1 MSEKAKTVFRN
12 LPFALIIRDGWG
24 ISRRKEGNA
33 IFHASTPFADYLF
46 EKCPTSIVQTSGFAV
61 GLPKGYQGNSEVG
74 HITIGA
80 GRIHY
85 QSLQRINSAI
95 ENRSFFDNE
104 VIKGAFG
111 NAKKN
116 NAKVHLMGLLQDQG
130 VHAHIDHLFALLDFA
145 KKENFRDVIIHI
157 FTDGRDTAPKSA
169 LSFLKRLEL
178 KIKEIGIGKIGMICG
193 RFYAMDRDNRWE
205 RIVLAYKGLVDC
217 EAPAF
222 PNACK
227 AIKDAYSKGETD
239 EFIMPRIVNGFE
251 GIKDKDSVIFYNY
264 RYDRARE
271 LTTVFMEREFN
282 EFPRTMRKGL
292 YYACFTKYYDTL
304 KAPVAFEPISMN
316 NLLGQVISKNGL
328 RQLRIAET
336 EKYAHVTFFFNG
348 QSDVISTLE
357 SHRLIA
363 SPKVTTYD
371 LKPEM
376 SAYLV
381 CDEILASIKRNEFD
395 VYIINFANPDMVGH
409 TGVFNAAV
417 MACEVVDECVR
428 KVCDAIL
435 DKNGCCLVGADH
447 GNAEEMIDDKL
458 KEVITSH
465 TLNPVYYHL
474 VSKDKKLMGK
484 RLINGGL
491 CDIAPTILDLIGVEI
506 PKDMTG
512 ISLLEGRE

>member
-1 MSEKAKTVFRN
+1 MKEKQEKAFKN

-24 ISRRKEGNA
+24 ISKRKEGNA
-33 IFHASTPFADYLF
+33 VLNANTPYADYIL
-46 EKCPTSIVQTSGFAV
+46 KNYPTSIVQTSGFAV

-95 ENRSFFDNE
+95 EDRSFFRNK
-104 VIKGAFG
+104 VIKGAFT
-111 NAKKN
+111 NAKKKN
-116 NAKVHLMGLLQDQG
+116 STVHLMGLLQDQG
-130 VHAHIDHLFALLDFA
+130 VHAHIEHLFALLDFA
-145 KKENFRDVIIHI
+145 KQEHFKNVVIHI
-157 FTDGRDTAPKSA
+157 FTDGRDTPPKSA
-169 LSFLKRLEL
+169 PSFLKRLED
-178 KIKEIGIGKIGMICG
+178 KIRRVGFGRIGLVCG

-222 PNACK
+222 PNAYK

-239 EFIMPRIVNGFE
+239 EFIKPRIVKGFE
-251 GIKDKDSVIFYNY
+251 GIKDNDSVIFYNY

-271 LTTVFMEREFN
+271 LTSVFTEKGFN
-282 EFPRTMRKGL
+282 EFPRTFRKGL
-292 YYACFTKYYDTL
+292 YYACFTKYYDRL

-348 QSDVISTLE
+348 QSDEISPLE
-357 SHRLIA
+357 VHRLIP

-371 LKPEM
+371 TQPEM

-381 CDEILASIKRNEFD
+381 CDEVLRAIKKDEFD

-409 TGVFNAAV
+409 TGVYKAAV
-417 MACEVVDECVR
+417 RACEVVDECVK

-435 DKNGCCLVGADH
+435 DKKGCCLVGADH
-447 GNAEEMIDDKL
+447 GNAEEMIDPKL
-458 KEVITSH
+458 KQPMTSH

-484 RLINGGL
+484 RLLNGGL
-491 CDIAPTILDLIGVEI
+491 SDIAPTILDLIGIDI
-506 PKDMTG
+506 PQDMTG
-512 ISLLEGRE
+512 ISLLGGKK